1 MKSKYQLPFARER
14 LKRIDMIA
22 RVATGQSTFDV
33 KGPYKG
39 QTHSVHV
46 RFKSSELFSAAE
58 LASNFQVACGEYGI
72 ACVREEHVV
81 MVDPETVDVNTA
93 A

>member
-14 LKRIDMIA
+14 MKRIDSIA
-22 RVATGQSTFDV
+22 RVAAGQGTFDV

-46 RFKSSELFSAAE
+46 RFKSSELFAAAE
-58 LASNFQVACGEYGI
+58 LASFFANACAEYGI
-72 ACVREEHVV
+72 SCVRDEHVV
-81 MVDPETVDVNTA
+81 KVDPETVDVNA
-93 A
+93 AA